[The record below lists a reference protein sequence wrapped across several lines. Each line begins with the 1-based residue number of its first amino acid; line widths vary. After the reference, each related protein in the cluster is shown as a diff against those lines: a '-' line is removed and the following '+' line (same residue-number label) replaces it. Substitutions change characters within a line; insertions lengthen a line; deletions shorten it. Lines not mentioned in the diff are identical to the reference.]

1 MSQASLLLLWIRI
14 CHLALSAVVKSYQWC
29 VYIWSENVLVM
40 LLAHILILISLGDSF
55 FFFFLITITGSARG
69 LE

>member
-40 LLAHILILISLGDSF
+40 LLAHILILVSLGDSF
-55 FFFFLITITGSARG
+55 ITITGSARG
-69 LE
+69 LK